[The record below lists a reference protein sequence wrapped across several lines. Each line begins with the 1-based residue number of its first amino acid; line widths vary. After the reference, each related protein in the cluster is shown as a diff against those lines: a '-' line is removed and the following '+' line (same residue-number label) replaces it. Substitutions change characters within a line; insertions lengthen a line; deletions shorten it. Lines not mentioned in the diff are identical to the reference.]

1 VFHRKP
7 KEPTPLEKAIDAL
20 VEELDTVTGDSKEY
34 TAMSKNIV
42 ELHKAKY
49 AIPAEKS
56 KLSPDVVL
64 TVAANL
70 AGILLILNYEQVHAA
85 TSKAM
90 GFILKPRV
98 S

>member
-1 VFHRKP
+1 VFNRKP
-7 KEPTPLEKAIDAL
+7 KEPTPLDKAIDAL

-49 AIPAEKS
+49 AIPAEKQRV
-56 KLSPDVVL
+56 SPDVVL

-70 AGILLILNYEQVHAA
+70 LGIVLILNFEQAHAVA
-85 TSKAM
+85 SKAI
-90 GFILKPRV
+90 GFVLKPRA
-98 S
+98 